1 MTAHPLKA
9 TPLERAFLVV
19 AALAFGLVLGSGMVG
34 ALRVAEARQ
43 ELDTRQSVGPAPAI
57 CSAPAAPEAGR

>member
-1 MTAHPLKA
+1 MTAQPLKA

-43 ELDTRQSVGPAPAI
+43 ETPQGVGPAPAI
-57 CSAPAAPEAGR
+57 CLAPAAPEAGR